1 MRLSGRLLALVL
13 ALAAAPA
20 AARTF
25 EEIKREGKI
34 VAASEGAYPPFNF
47 FQGPKLTG
55 FEIELA
61 EAMARKMG
69 VALEWRA
76 LSFDAL
82 LAGLRQDR
90 WDMVIA
96 SFGITEERAKAVTFT
111 SPHYCSGGVVVA
123 RDPAIRSAADL
134 AGKVVAV
141 QTGTTYLENVKKL
154 PGVKEVKNFP
164 QDTDARSALVNGRV
178 DAWVTDK
185 FVAKSALEANPSAG
199 LKMGEFVFVE
209 KIATAVKKGNT
220 SLAQAIDKALA
231 ELLTDGTY
239 EALSKKYMKEDVRC
253 R

>member
-1 MRLSGRLLALVL
+1 VF
-13 ALAAAPA
+13 AAVPA

-25 EEIKREGKI
+25 EEIKKEGKI
-34 VAASEGAYPPFNF
+34 IAASEGAYPPFNF

-55 FEIELA
+55 FEIELG
-61 EAMARKMG
+61 EALAVKMG

-123 RDPAIRSAADL
+123 KDPAIRTAADL

-154 PGVKEVKNFP
+154 GGVKEVKNFP

-185 FVAKSALEANPSAG
+185 FVAKAALDANPSAG

-209 KIATAVKKGNT
+209 KIATAVKKGNI

-231 ELLTDGTY
+231 DLMADGTY
-239 EALSKKYMKEDVRC
+239 EALSRKYMKEDVRC